1 MGFFF
6 VMTIFSSSKQL
17 QLLAWR
23 VDRLGLAVAEN
34 LHLAKLFVGDAY
46 DTNVAK
52 LGHERLH
59 PLDVYLGVFPAWTM
73 SQIDGKLEH
82 RETVSHDAF
91 AEIGIGFSL
100 FFRLCW
106 QIEKHQH
113 PHNAIF
119 TETVHHN
126 SIVG

>member
-1 MGFFF
+1 
-6 VMTIFSSSKQL
+6 MTIFSSSKQL

-59 PLDVYLGVFPAWTM
+59 PLDVYLRVFPARTM
-73 SQIDGKLEH
+73 PQINGKLEH
-82 RETVSHDAF
+82 REAVGHDAL
-91 AEIGIGFSL
+91 AEIGVGL
-100 FFRLCW
+100 PLLFRLRR
-106 QIEKHQH
+106 QIKKHKH

-119 TETVHHN
+119 AETVHYN
-126 SIVG
+126 SIIG